1 MTINTD
7 GNLPECYAHLDQL
20 GLKIALG
27 MENYPSNRMIMC
39 YGPPGGGKSSL
50 LYSLIG
56 QYLRN
61 GDEVWLVDAERA
73 IDRIYLASYLHPSNE
88 QAPEG
93 ETLLEIL
100 RYELKTSESRLKR
113 EQKAPENAREA
124 SSEQLEVLEKRIALL
139 PKLIKEIKA
148 EIKAAKDATKTPATP
163 VGETAGG
170 SEPQPEEAAPAPTP
184 ATAASAEA
192 EEKMD
197 ARTRRSLIRRSM
209 SDYRLRDLKILQFET
224 LEEFEKETAK
234 MLEARKEDPERR
246 HKRLLIGVDSIN
258 CLLPAEVLE
267 RVTSSEGSNFVAAK
281 YLHTLLPKLITKLSG
296 TETSIFFI
304 HQKTTTIKMNF
315 WEQKSPI
322 DDVATKGGSA
332 AKFGA
337 TIMIGVEKRKRMK
350 GADDKDY
357 DSGIIDIP
365 KAKLRSGGKGTYR
378 GAFLLKESVEHSVM
392 DFNEP
397 FIMAALDGELHG
409 IRKNRGRHYVPKHL
423 LEGHPEMETLIRPAL
438 APFPKEE
445 GPELYLQADTQELVR
460 LLAAS
465 PAFEE
470 TCLLAHD
477 IMKNV

>member
-7 GNLPECYAHLDQL
+7 GNLPDCFAHLDQV

-27 MENYPSNRMIMC
+27 MENYPSNRMLMC
-39 YGPPGGGKSSL
+39 YGPPGGGKSTL

-61 GDEVWLVDAERA
+61 DDEVWLVDAERA
-73 IDRIYLASYLHPSNE
+73 IDRIYLASYLQPKKVQGSE
-88 QAPEG
+88 Q
-93 ETLLEIL
+93 ETVLDAL
-100 RYELKTSESRLKR
+100 RYELKTSEARLKK
-113 EQKAPENAREA
+113 EQKTPDESRET
-124 SSEQLEVLEKRIALL
+124 SEEQIGVLEARIALL
-139 PKLIKEIKA
+139 PKLIKEIKE
-148 EIKAAKDATKTPATP
+148 EIKGEKKPAAVAAE
-163 VGETAGG
+163 GET
-170 SEPQPEEAAPAPTP
+170 PKPAP
-184 ATAASAEA
+184 A

-197 ARTRRSLIRRSM
+197 TRTRRSLIRRSV
-209 SDYRLRDLKILQFET
+209 SDYRLRDVTILQFET
-224 LEEFEKETAK
+224 LEEFEKETVK
-234 MLEARKEDPERR
+234 MIEARKEDPARR

-258 CLLPAEVLE
+258 YLLPAEVLE

-337 TIMIGVEKRKRMK
+337 TIMVGVEKRKKMK
-350 GADDKDY
+350 GADEKEY

-365 KAKLRSGGKGTYR
+365 KAKLRGGGKGTYR
-378 GAFLLKESVEHSVM
+378 GAFLLKEAVECSTM

-397 FIMAALDGELHG
+397 FILHAMVEEQYG
-409 IRKNRGRHYVPKHL
+409 IRKNRGRYYVPSCL
-423 LEGHPEMETLIRPAL
+423 LEGHPEMESSIRGAL
-438 APFPKEE
+438 APFPKDE
-445 GPELYLQADTQELVR
+445 GPDASKILYYQEKEGKLVELLGS
-460 LLAAS
+460 S

-470 TCLLAHD
+470 ACLLAHD